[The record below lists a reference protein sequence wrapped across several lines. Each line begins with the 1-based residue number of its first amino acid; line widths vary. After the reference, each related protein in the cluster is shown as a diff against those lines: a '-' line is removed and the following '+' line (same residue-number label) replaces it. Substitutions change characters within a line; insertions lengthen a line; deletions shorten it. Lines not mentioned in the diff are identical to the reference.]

1 MNLKARTAGT
11 FPAARACCG
20 ALQSAL
26 PLIPPS
32 NRKSSAAGIA
42 SFLCGACRVRFFRD
56 LDEPE
61 ANTVAYGGDAYAM
74 RQRVADAQ
82 QYALFAQALFRQLVS
97 QALDAGRRT
106 LLSGEKRGGRSGREK
121 RPHRTQPAP
130 RGAHHEQG
138 LKQSDVFRREKMTR
152 WGPPNF
158 RKISSSTRSRVL
170 PFFTTI

>member
-82 QYALFAQALFRQLVS
+82 QYALFAQALVLTLEEERYYLEKS
-97 QALDAGRRT
+97 AAGDLDARNVLIERN
-106 LLSGEKRGGRSGREK
+106 LRLV
-121 RPHRTQPAP
+121 
-130 RGAHHEQG
+130 AHIMNKG
-138 LKQSDVFRREKMTR
+138 
-152 WGPPNF
+152 
-158 RKISSSTRSRVL
+158 
-170 PFFTTI
+170 